1 MATPMRK
8 LAKDFNIKGQACGTR
23 SGDPEEIARFIEDK
37 MNQGFALLLLEVI
50 AVDKVFLKTDGSE
63 TVGKDAE
70 TIVYMTKLSPE
81 IETTNSLTEGGV
93 N

>member
-23 SGDPEEIARFIEDK
+23 SEDPEKIARFIEDK
-37 MNQGFALLLLEVI
+37 MNQGFSLLLLEVVPI
-50 AVDKVFLKTDGSE
+50 DKVFLKTDGSE
-63 TVGKDAE
+63 MIGKDAE

-81 IETTNSLTEGGV
+81 MVSIDGLTGGEI